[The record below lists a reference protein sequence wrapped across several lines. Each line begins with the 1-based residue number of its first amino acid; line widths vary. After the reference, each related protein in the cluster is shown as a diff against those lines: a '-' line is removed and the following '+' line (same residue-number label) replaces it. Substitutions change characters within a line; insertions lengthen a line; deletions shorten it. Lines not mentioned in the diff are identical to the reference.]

1 MALSFRPSAKLSLT
15 CRFEDFGKAVVPT
28 PKKTTIRLKG
38 AKDTRGDLK
47 VVQDPDAPAGTARFL
62 LVDDTPLAAANN
74 AAIKPGDPWA
84 ARVSHILPL
93 TATWKVTS
101 PRLGRTLSV
110 KLRWDDFPLDPRC
123 VRSLGVEYYL
133 GTVSPED
140 FSAGVAGF
148 VREPGVP
155 YSIVPDRWVD
165 KKGRLRS
172 NLRFRGWVDKM
183 STGWEDGQPTVEF
196 ECSDN
201 TRLLIN
207 QKAPP
212 KLSVA
217 MDKPIDEAIAQ
228 YLSHFPQLAGLRVE
242 YRPLVERTAEM
253 PPRLKVALAGS
264 AFRPDVGPP
273 VSKGGGS
280 DDGNSVWD
288 YLATIC
294 GSLAHQCYIEEDV
307 AGTVL
312 VVGRGTAVVDKRV
325 LARTDETYIQRA
337 VDGRTYDVRTL
348 VYNNNLDKLH
358 IEREFVRKAAVNIE
372 VRCVDPHRKTVLVA
386 RFPEKADRV
395 SHALPADGK
404 ADQMWR
410 VMHVQGVRDQ
420 DTLKKI
426 AEEVYNSIG
435 RNEVEV
441 NLKTRDLCSYGGDE
455 NDPDLL
461 DLRNGDPLR
470 LVVAM
475 GGSAT
480 GEVEQL
486 FGSPAGVERQML
498 DRGFSQAFASA
509 YARSYSEAAFQT
521 IFRTKEATISWD
533 HEKGVDVEMVAGNYI
548 EARVDR
554 PNITEQEVRGVKKP
568 KK

>member
-1 MALSFRPSAKLSLT
+1 MAYSFYPSSKLSFT
-15 CRFEDFGKAVVPT
+15 VRFEDFGKAKVPT
-28 PKKTTIRLKG
+28 PTKTTVRLKG
-38 AKDTRGDLK
+38 TKDTRGDLK

-62 LVDDTPLAAANN
+62 LVDNSPLAAASNT
-74 AAIKPGDPWA
+74 AVKPGGLWA
-84 ARVSHILPL
+84 ARVTHVLPL

-101 PRLGRTLSV
+101 PRLGRTLSA
-110 KLRWDDFPLDPRC
+110 KLRWDDFPIDPRC
-123 VRSLGVEYYL
+123 VRSMGVEFYLGV
-133 GTVSPED
+133 VRAED
-140 FSAGVAGF
+140 FAAGVDGY

-155 YSIVPDRWVD
+155 FNVVPDKWVD
-165 KKGRLRS
+165 TKGRIRT
-172 NLRFRGWVDKM
+172 NLRFRGWADKM
-183 STGWEDGQPTVEF
+183 TTGWEDGQPTVEL

-242 YRPLVERTAEM
+242 YRPLVERTADS

-288 YLATIC
+288 YLATVC
-294 GSLAHQCYIEEDV
+294 GSLAHQCYIEEDA

-325 LARTDETYIQRA
+325 IARTDETYIQRN
-337 VDGRTYDVRTL
+337 VDGRLYDVRTL
-348 VYNNNLDKLH
+348 VYNNDLDKLSLQ
-358 IEREFVRKAAVNIE
+358 REFVRKAAVNIE

-386 RFPEKADRV
+386 RFPEKEDRV
-395 SHALPADGK
+395 VNALPADGK
-404 ADQMWR
+404 ADMMWR

-420 DTLKKI
+420 GTLKKI

-441 NLKTRDLCSYGGDE
+441 NMKTKHMCSYGGDE

-470 LVVAM
+470 LLVAM
-475 GGSAT
+475 GGSST

-486 FGSPAGVERQML
+486 FGSPSGVEQQML
-498 DRGFSQAFASA
+498 DRGFSKEFAAA

-521 IFRTKEATISWD
+521 IFRAKEASFSWD
-533 HEKGVDVEMVAGNYI
+533 HEKGFEAEVVAGNYI